1 MNTSTQNSSSAV
13 ADTSSLLITLS
24 YFDQFDTVHVPF
36 GVIRELDR
44 HKIRQDRVGANARN
58 AIRKIMNDT
67 KFIVFNEIDVGS
79 VDDEVI
85 EIGRLTSSKVVTA
98 DYALYLKAIGK
109 QQDAVIANEY
119 SILDKPV
126 YFESYGE
133 NVFAD
138 NGTYGIVKNGSD
150 RLARFEDGE
159 VRYINKHVLHPGF
172 GKVTPANMEQIFLV
186 DAILQDD
193 IKLVIAT
200 GTPGSGKTFIA
211 LAAAMHLVERNAYDK
226 IIITSPPVE
235 TGNRQAYGY
244 VPGSLAEKSMIY
256 MMGLYD
262 NIRTLRPDLMING
275 ADELSTLIPYIEIQP
290 FTLVRGRNFDK
301 SIVIIDE
308 AQNAT
313 RSDLKAFLT
322 RVTDRSKIVLLGD
335 IFQSDIASRT
345 GNDTGIYEAIKAFTG
360 DSIAANIKLTKS
372 KRGVLCTKA
381 YERL

>member
-1 MNTSTQNSSSAV
+1 MNTSTQNSSLAV

-24 YFDQFDTVHVPF
+24 YFDQFDTVYVPF

-44 HKIRQDRVGANARN
+44 HKIRQDRLGLNARN
-58 AIRKIMNDT
+58 AIRRIMNDT
-67 KFIVFNEIDVGS
+67 KFVVYNEVDVDS

-85 EIGRLTSSKVVTA
+85 EVGRLTMSKIITA

-109 QQDAVIANEY
+109 KQDASIANEY
-119 SILDKPV
+119 FIMDKPV
-126 YFESYGE
+126 YFESYGDE
-133 NVFAD
+133 VIAD
-138 NGTYGIVKNGSD
+138 DGAYGVIKNGSD
-150 RLARFEDGE
+150 RLARLENGK
-159 VRYINKHVLHPGF
+159 VRYVSRHVLYPGF
-172 GKVTPANMEQIFLV
+172 GKVVPENMEQIFLA
-186 DAILQDD
+186 DAILNED

-200 GTPGSGKTFIA
+200 GIPGSGKSFIS
-211 LAAAMHLVERNAYDK
+211 LAAAMHLVERNFYDK
-226 IIITSPPVE
+226 IVITSPPVE

-262 NIRTLRPDLMING
+262 NIKTIRQDLMINT
-275 ADELSTLIPYIEIQP
+275 AEELSILIPYIEIQP
-290 FTLVRGRNFDK
+290 FTMVRGRNFDK

-308 AQNAT
+308 AQNTT

-322 RVTDRSKIVLLGD
+322 RVTDRSKIILLGD
-335 IFQSDIASRT
+335 ICQSDIASRT